1 MPLRR
6 QALGLLL
13 ALALPATATAAA
25 GASST
30 SLPTTAATSATREKP
45 AMAAAAVVPA
55 GTKGR
60 PEAAATATAMPT
72 PILLRV
78 GVLDGSPPCSDQ
90 LSSGRWQGRALDL
103 WEAIASREQLPF
115 LLRSYPSAQ
124 ALLEATRRDEIDVGV
139 GCLTIAPER
148 LGIYR
153 FSLPFQEAGLAVL
166 LPTDRLGA
174 GRAMLQAVLSPQ
186 LLRVVLGYLLVIAL
200 LSALVWWDEHR
211 HDSPGDWRG
220 QLRRY
225 ALVFQV
231 LASGPGTNV
240 IVTRTRGHGLVL
252 LSWLVRIIGASLIV
266 STITLEVLQ
275 NPSARG
281 SQPRSLADLAGLH
294 IGVRPGSISARWLE
308 DAPAEHRITAVPL
321 PDLSKG
327 PALLLGGGLDALL
340 ADEQQLRWIR
350 QQATAR
356 ERLRLQL
363 AMEGSRK
370 ESQAFSLSP
379 RLEPALVLRIDR
391 AISQAKRD
399 GLLP

>member
-6 QALGLLL
+6 QALALLL
-13 ALALPATATAAA
+13 ALALPAAPAAAA
-25 GASST
+25 GA
-30 SLPTTAATSATREKP
+30 
-45 AMAAAAVVPA
+45 MA
-55 GTKGR
+55 G
-60 PEAAATATAMPT
+60 
-72 PILLRV
+72 PILRV

-90 LSSGRWQGRALDL
+90 TSDGRWQGRALDL

-115 LLRSYPSAQ
+115 LLRSYATAQ
-124 ALLEATRRDEIDVGV
+124 GLLEATRRDEVDVGV
-139 GCLTIAPER
+139 GCLTIAPQR
-148 LGIYR
+148 LGVYR
-153 FSLPFQEAGLAVL
+153 FSLPFQESGLAVL
-166 LPTDRLGA
+166 MPTDRLGA

-200 LSALVWWDEHR
+200 LSALVWLDEHR

-266 STITLEVLQ
+266 STITLEVVQ
-275 NPSARG
+275 NPSAQGAR
-281 SQPRSLADLAGLH
+281 PRSLADLAGLR
-294 IGVRPGSISARWLE
+294 IGARPGSISARWL
-308 DAPAEHRITAVPL
+308 DDSPAELRITAVPL
-321 PDLSKG
+321 PELTRA
-327 PALLLGGGLDALL
+327 PALLLGGQLDAVL
-340 ADEQQLRWIR
+340 ADEQQLRWLR
-350 QQATAR
+350 EQASPR
-356 ERLRLQL
+356 ERLRLRL

-379 RLEPALVLRIDR
+379 RLDPALVLRIDR

>member
-6 QALGLLL
+6 QSLALLL
-13 ALALPATATAAA
+13 ALALPAAPAAAA
-25 GASST
+25 GAI
-30 SLPTTAATSATREKP
+30 
-45 AMAAAAVVPA
+45 A
-55 GTKGR
+55 G
-60 PEAAATATAMPT
+60 
-72 PILLRV
+72 PILRV

-90 LSSGRWQGRALDL
+90 TSDGRWQGRALDL

-115 LLRSYPSAQ
+115 LLRSYATAQ
-124 ALLEATRRDEIDVGV
+124 GLLEASRRDEVDVGV
-139 GCLTIAPER
+139 GCLTIAPQR
-148 LGIYR
+148 LGVYR
-153 FSLPFQEAGLAVL
+153 FSLPFQESGLAVL
-166 LPTDRLGA
+166 MPTDRLGA

-200 LSALVWWDEHR
+200 LSALVWLDEHR

-266 STITLEVLQ
+266 STITLEVVQ
-275 NPSARG
+275 NPSAQGTR
-281 SQPRSLADLAGLH
+281 PRSLADLAGLR
-294 IGVRPGSISARWLE
+294 IGARPGSISARWL
-308 DAPAEHRITAVPL
+308 DDSPAKLRITVVPL
-321 PDLSKG
+321 PELTRA
-327 PALLLGGGLDALL
+327 PALLLGGHLDAVL
-340 ADEQQLRWIR
+340 ADEQQLRWLR
-350 QQATAR
+350 EQASPR
-356 ERLRLQL
+356 ERLRLRL

-379 RLEPALVLRIDR
+379 RLDPALVLRIDR
-391 AISQAKRD
+391 SISQAKRD

>member
-1 MPLRR
+1 MPLRPR
-6 QALGLLL
+6 ALALLL
-13 ALALPATATAAA
+13 ALALPAAATAAA
-25 GASST
+25 GAI
-30 SLPTTAATSATREKP
+30 TTASPTVAATTATSDKP
-45 AMAAAAVVPA
+45 A
-55 GTKGR
+55 
-60 PEAAATATAMPT
+60 TAPSPMPG
-72 PILLRV
+72 PILRV

-90 LSSGRWQGRALDL
+90 LSNGRWQGRALDL
-103 WEAIASREQLPF
+103 WQAVASREQLPF
-115 LLRSYPSAQ
+115 LLRPYASARE
-124 ALLEATRRDEIDVGV
+124 LLEATRLGEVDVGV

-148 LGIYR
+148 LGVYR

-166 LPTDRLGA
+166 MPTDRLGA

-200 LSALVWWDEHR
+200 LSALVWLDEHR

-281 SQPRSLADLAGLH
+281 SQPRSLADLAGLR
-294 IGVRPGSISARWLE
+294 IGVRPGSISARWLDE
-308 DAPAEHRITAVPL
+308 APPELRITVVPL
-321 PDLSKG
+321 PDLAKG
-327 PALLLGGGLDALL
+327 PALLLEDRLDAVL
-340 ADEQQLRWIR
+340 ADEQQLRWLR
-350 QQATAR
+350 LEATAR
-356 ERLRLQL
+356 ERMRLRL

-379 RLEPALVLRIDR
+379 RLDPALVLRIDR